1 MKIEKM
7 VHTSLLVRD
16 MDKAIK
22 FFSEVLDLEFPEPW
36 ETPELDIRE
45 TTDAVGLINLVTPLS
60 PTGVTGRELARR
72 GERAV
77 CICYKVPSVDEA
89 TAEMQAH
96 GIRVIAK
103 SVWGEMPWVAFD
115 PRDTFGVMI
124 EFVEYRAK
132 NEYLF
137 QMFPSLPKLL
147 PKK

>member
-7 VHTSLLVRD
+7 VHTSLLVSD
-16 MDKAIK
+16 MDKALK
-22 FFSEVLDLEFPEPW
+22 FFSEVLGLDFPEPW
-36 ETPELDIRE
+36 ETPELDIKE

-77 CICYKVPSVDEA
+77 CICYKVTSVDEA
-89 TAEMQAH
+89 TAEMQAQ

-103 SVWGEMPWVAFD
+103 SEWGEMPWVCFD

-137 QMFPSLPKLL
+137 QMFPSPPALL
-147 PKK
+147 KK